1 MSAAKP
7 TPLLGFLRALTV
19 EQQNL
24 FAESVG
30 TTRVYLY
37 QLAAQPHPNPRL
49 RLAVNIVQASK
60 TWGKRFMAP
69 PLALE
74 DMLVGVHADARVTS
88 RVYDAT
94 RDVGRKPL

>member
-49 RLAVNIVQASK
+49 RLALNIVQASK
-60 TWGKRFMAP
+60 LWGKRYMAP

-74 DMLVGVHADARVTS
+74 DLLVGVEEDVEPLARPD
-88 RVYDAT
+88 RRGD
-94 RDVGRKPL
+94 